1 MGRPNDGGVTLAPTI
16 LPARPTVPIIVL
28 RAKSGESFAHSRA
41 NAAGRCP
48 RSPAGSV
55 GVVSLAVEV
64 EGVVSADPRA
74 HICAGIEEP
83 TMDEELRVYLDA
95 MTARIND
102 GQERVLD
109 RVTILTNR
117 IERVERAVLAS
128 QRLLLDRSEADTDVQ
143 HQIDKLTRRI
153 EALEERRDGSQ
164 S

>member
-1 MGRPNDGGVTLAPTI
+1 
-16 LPARPTVPIIVL
+16 
-28 RAKSGESFAHSRA
+28 
-41 NAAGRCP
+41 
-48 RSPAGSV
+48 
-55 GVVSLAVEV
+55 
-64 EGVVSADPRA
+64 
-74 HICAGIEEP
+74 
-83 TMDEELRVYLDA
+83 MDEELRVYLDA